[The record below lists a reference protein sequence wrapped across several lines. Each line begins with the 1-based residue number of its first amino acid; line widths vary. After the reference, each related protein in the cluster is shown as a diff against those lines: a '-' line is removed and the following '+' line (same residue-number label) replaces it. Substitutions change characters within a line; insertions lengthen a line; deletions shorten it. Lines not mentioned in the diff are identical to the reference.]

1 MTPVASRIAN
11 REEDRSALPVAPTP
25 NASFP
30 QGNHVHRIV
39 RVLLKVRALFVDQAV
54 GWPGISGFWTDS
66 SPDSKRRIDGERE
79 ARKIRL
85 GIRLSMERAVSWKHW
100 LTIKTHLA
108 RLRQVRTEIAMPRSH
123 LGLFCSLIMLTG
135 GTQTVAQVTLEYIAH
150 ACFVVENTAGQR
162 LVIDPYNGSRW
173 LGYDFPQGIRADGVL
188 ITHPHY
194 DHDASYY
201 FELATPVLRSPG
213 EYSLAGFH
221 IRGIRGKHADPYGT
235 DFNQSNT
242 IWVIEADGVRLA
254 HLGDNGPLGPD
265 VLRQMGR
272 IDVLLAPIDSTF
284 HILNEQEI
292 SGSCES
298 SQSHLPGSDALPDS
312 AALSGMRDLGPVDPW
327 LASQQRVERIQG
339 NRHRIKN
346 SEQKGVL
353 VFSPSQQVKSWPS
366 NLVEAWE
373 ALGKARRR
381 NASSDASQRENAF
394 NELRRAHQL
403 APDELVFSYWLARG
417 MEAAGQAD
425 SALSLLQ
432 TALSNA
438 ADADWGASHAES
450 PVGGQILHRQ
460 GPVQTSP
467 SSGTRGNPR
476 SLSPRIEGSGR
487 SDSRELI

>member
-1 MTPVASRIAN
+1 
-11 REEDRSALPVAPTP
+11 
-25 NASFP
+25 
-30 QGNHVHRIV
+30 
-39 RVLLKVRALFVDQAV
+39 
-54 GWPGISGFWTDS
+54 
-66 SPDSKRRIDGERE
+66 
-79 ARKIRL
+79 
-85 GIRLSMERAVSWKHW
+85 
-100 LTIKTHLA
+100 
-108 RLRQVRTEIAMPRSH
+108 MPRSH

-292 SGSCES
+292 SE
-298 SQSHLPGSDALPDS
+298 AVK
-312 AALSGMRDLGPVDPW
+312 ALSPTYLVPMHYQIPQLFPGMRDLGPVDPW

-438 ADADWGASHAES
+438 ADADWEHLMRSRLLAA
-450 PVGGQILHRQ
+450 QILHRQ
-460 GPVQTSP
+460 GRFKQARAQARAVILGAFRPELKAQAEAIL
-467 SSGTRGNPR
+467 GN
-476 SLSPRIEGSGR
+476 
-487 SDSRELI
+487 